1 MKRKNL
7 EEDDCPIARSLSSIG
22 EWWSLLIL
30 RDAFLGKRRFG
41 EFEKS
46 LGLAKNILSARLQK
60 LVAEGILEI
69 VPASDGS
76 AYQEYSLT
84 TKGRDLFPILVS
96 LRQWGEKYLFD
107 KKELNQ
113 LLVDERNQKP
123 IQKIEIKSQ
132 DGRSLASKDVR
143 LLFLDQSVVKR
154 STSPV
159 KRAVSSSKKSKR

>member
-7 EEDDCPIARSLSSIG
+7 DEDECPIARSLSVIG

-46 LGLAKNILSARLQK
+46 LGLAKNILTSRLQK
-60 LVAEGILEI
+60 LVSQGILEI

-76 AYQEYSLT
+76 AYQEYVLT
-84 TKGRDLFPILVS
+84 QKGKDLFPILVS

-107 KKELNQ
+107 SKGTNQ
-113 LLVDERNQKP
+113 ILVDELYKKP
-123 IQKIEIKSQ
+123 VRRIEIRSQ
-132 DGRSLASKDVR
+132 DGRELKSKDVK
-143 LLFLDQSVVKR
+143 LLFTETKQKTKPAKKR
-154 STSPV
+154 N
-159 KRAVSSSKKSKR
+159 